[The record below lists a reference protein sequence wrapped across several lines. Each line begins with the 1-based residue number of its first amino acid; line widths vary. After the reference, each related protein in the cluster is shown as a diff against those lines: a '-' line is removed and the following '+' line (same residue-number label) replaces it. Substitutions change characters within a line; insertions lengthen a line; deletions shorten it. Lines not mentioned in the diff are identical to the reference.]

1 MGKIEERTDDS
12 IMKIILSFFGANE
25 NLLILEKEYLVKD
38 IITIP
43 QYVNFLSQ
51 VALCIELGMKSI
63 LIQKEDILKTH
74 DLKELYYMMPKTFL
88 DKFEKSMFPKK
99 TIEKSL
105 DKIKNIFEDFRY
117 MKIEHLDFF
126 VDKTVFTMDYKVV
139 FSQILRLQNFR
150 FFIFFLDEIKAFY
163 NYLYESVNK
172 DYLMNFKN
180 RNFTLKPDN
189 TELLKAI
196 NKYNEDKKQFLST

>member
-1 MGKIEERTDDS
+1 MKKREERTDNT

-25 NLLILEKEYLVKD
+25 NLLILEKEYLAKD
-38 IITIP
+38 IISIP

-63 LIQKEDILKTH
+63 LIQKEDIIKTH
-74 DLKELYYMMPKTFL
+74 DIKELYYMMPKTFL

-105 DKIKNIFEDFRY
+105 DEIKNIFEDFRY

-126 VDKTVFTMDYKVV
+126 VGKIIFTMDYNVI
-139 FSQILRLQNFR
+139 FSQIMRLQNFR
-150 FFIFFLDEIKAFY
+150 FIIFLLDEIKAFY
-163 NYLYESVNK
+163 NYLYDSVKKN
-172 DYLMNFKN
+172 YLMNFKN

-189 TELLKAI
+189 SELLKAI
-196 NKYNEDKKQFLST
+196 NKYNEDKKQFLSL

>member
-1 MGKIEERTDDS
+1 MSKREERTDNN

-25 NLLILEKEYLVKD
+25 NLLILEKEYLAKD

-105 DKIKNIFEDFRY
+105 EKIRNIFEDFRY

-126 VDKTVFTMDYKVV
+126 VDNIIFTMDYKVI

-150 FFIFFLDEIKAFY
+150 FIIFLLDEIKAFY

-172 DYLMNFKN
+172 NYLMNFKN
-180 RNFTLKPDN
+180 KNFTLKPDN

-196 NKYNEDKKQFLST
+196 NKYYEDKKQFLSS